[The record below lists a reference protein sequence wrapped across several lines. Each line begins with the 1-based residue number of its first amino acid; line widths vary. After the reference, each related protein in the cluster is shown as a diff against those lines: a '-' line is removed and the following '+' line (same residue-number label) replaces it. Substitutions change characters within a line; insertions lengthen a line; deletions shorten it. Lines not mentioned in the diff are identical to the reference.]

1 MHFSTSGLLLIAG
14 WLAAVSITAHAQSR
28 QSLPSTMDNVP
39 PLSYVEYDLDNG
51 LHVILHEDHSA
62 PVVATVVHYKVGSR
76 DEDPAR
82 TGFAH
87 FFEHLM
93 FESTDKIERG
103 TIDKLI
109 TSAGGELNAYTSI
122 DETVY
127 HFVVPSNQVRL
138 PLWIEAQRM
147 RGLQVNEIGVET
159 QRGVVKEERANRYD
173 NAPYGGWFEKVQ
185 ANLFS
190 GSPYSWAPI
199 GSAQHIDSAS
209 IDEFKAFYNTFYQP
223 NNAVLVVSGDFDEAL
238 VRETINAYFGGFPK
252 APAPARPSFAN
263 LKPLTAPY
271 RETVNDQ
278 KAQLPAM
285 FIGYQS
291 VSMTDKDAYAMEL
304 LMTILTRGESSRM
317 YRAIVDD
324 QQLAVQVAGSSQLRE
339 YAGMTFLIGVAAPGK
354 GLEAVET
361 AIDEQLAEVVKN
373 GVTDAE
379 LQKAK
384 NITEAQFISGRTGM
398 YSKALQLANYYR
410 FYDGTGLIN
419 NELERYM
426 AVTTADVQRVAGRVF
441 ATPNRVVLTYLPSKG
456 N

>member
-1 MHFSTSGLLLIAG
+1 MSFISLRILLIAG
-14 WLAAVSITAHAQSR
+14 LYLACAQPATAQISQSA
-28 QSLPSTMDNVP
+28 PKTMQQVP
-39 PLSYVEYDLDNG
+39 PLSYVEYDLENG

-127 HFVVPSNQVRL
+127 HFVVPSNQIRL

-147 RGLQVNEIGVET
+147 RGLNVNEIGVET

-185 ANLFS
+185 AQLFN

-209 IDEFKAFYNTFYQP
+209 IEEFKAFYNTYYQP
-223 NNAVLVVSGDFDEAL
+223 NNAVLVVSGDFDPAL
-238 VRETINAYFGGFPK
+238 VRETINAYFGGFKK
-252 APAPARPSFAN
+252 APEPKRPSFAN
-263 LKPLTAPY
+263 LKPLAAPY
-271 RETVNDQ
+271 RETINDP

-291 VSMTDKDAYAMEL
+291 VSMTDQDAYAMEL

-317 YRAIVDD
+317 YRAIVDE

-339 YAGMTFLIGVAAPGK
+339 YSGMTFLIGVAAPGK
-354 GLEAVET
+354 GLEVVEK
-361 AIDEQLAEVVKN
+361 AIDEQLATVVKN

-384 NITEAQFISGRTGM
+384 NITEAQFISGRRGM
-398 YSKALQLANYYR
+398 YSKALQLASYYR
-410 FYDGTGLIN
+410 FYDGTALIN
-419 NELERYM
+419 NELDRYL
-426 AVTTADVQRVAGRVF
+426 AVTTADIQRVAQRVF
-441 ATPNRVVLTYLPSKG
+441 STPNRVVLTYLPKKG
-456 N
+456 S